1 MQILLVDDHDLFRE
15 GLKLLLAKLGPGV
28 RCAEAG
34 TVAEA
39 LAQLRQGPVDLV
51 LADLY
56 MPDAEGL
63 DVLTSLR
70 EVARP
75 APVVVLSSE
84 DDPRAVRSAIGLGA
98 RGYVPKSST
107 GQVLLAVVRLVLA
120 GGTYLPPH
128 VLHEN
133 GALAGWARPL
143 RGSPPLAPTLPSAP
157 PAPADSLSSRQREV
171 LLKAVQGK
179 ANKVIARE
187 LHLSEGTVKA
197 HLSAAF
203 RALGVS
209 NRTEAVSV
217 AAKAGLT
224 SAEGGTT
231 GVDPAFG

>member
-15 GLKLLLAKLGPGV
+15 GLKLMLDNLGPEV
-28 RCAEAG
+28 RFAEAG

-39 LAQLRQGPVDLV
+39 LALLRQQAPDLV

-56 MPDAEGL
+56 MPDADGL

-70 EVARP
+70 EVAGP
-75 APVVVLSSE
+75 VPVVVLSSE

-107 GQVLLAVVRLVLA
+107 GQVLLAAVGLVLA
-120 GGTYLPPH
+120 GGTYLPPN

-133 GALAGWARPL
+133 GVPGGWARPL
-143 RGSPPLAPTLPSAP
+143 RGGASTAPRLVPA
-157 PAPADSLSSRQREV
+157 PAPADGLSSRQREV
-171 LLKAVQGK
+171 LLKVVQGK

-187 LHLSEGTVKA
+187 LQLSEGTVKA

-203 RALGVS
+203 RALGVR
-209 NRTEAVSV
+209 NRTQAVSV
-217 AAKAGLT
+217 VAKVGLT
-224 SAEGGTT
+224 SAEGGSAS
-231 GVDPAFG
+231 VDPAFG